1 MTQPNQQPPQLFV
14 WYTVDGG
21 TRVPKF
27 LVPAQSRHEAAKVL
41 QSQGHTLGYLGT
53 VEEAD
58 PADLLRLTLPGL
70 VMQLGAIAQLL
81 AIIAQDA
88 GERINER
95 TVRHGGRGLGL
106 VKPS

>member
-14 WYTVDGG
+14 WYTGHPG
-21 TRVPKF
+21 VPKF
-27 LVPAQSRHEAAKVL
+27 LVPAQSKHEAMKML
-41 QSQGHTLGYLGT
+41 ESQGHTLGYLGT

-58 PADLLRLTLPGL
+58 PADLLRLTLPGI

-88 GERINER
+88 GERVNER
-95 TVRHGGRGLGL
+95 TVRNGGRGLGL